1 MTQRVELADGTILE
15 FPDGTSLD
23 VIQKAA
29 KRIIAG
35 GAPPAAPS
43 SPYNAAPYDAWSAEQ
58 AAAQASTPGPPIAGV
73 GPGGTDLDWHQP
85 GYADKTA
92 QRRPAPTG
100 TLTQHAEKTYGFDP
114 NLKRGAILPL
124 GRNRAGETEF
134 ATPQIVK
141 DAMTSALAPGFALKG
156 GQVSPLDATKFALDF
171 SGARSVVPRK
181 GLMTKRQFIEGAP
194 TEEALKKQSQELY
207 KRFDESGQTMPVKD
221 IESLVTKTG
230 NMIAEE
236 ARSKT
241 LDPQAHGVMREWL
254 SRLGKMGD
262 EVPLKELEVMR
273 REGGRIARNQDEG
286 QARIGYM
293 IQEMVDDFSDK
304 LPKEARRLWRLKHK
318 VEDINEILFKA
329 DNSASGFE
337 NGLRTGFRQIL
348 NNKNRRKNFTKA
360 EIEAFQKVVNGG
372 PLRNVVRTL
381 RHLGPGVDTENRFL
395 GFMLGMGGGFA
406 LAPDRILEILAI
418 PTLGHLAGRAARRG
432 TTDAAK
438 MARAVAAR
446 GGGPPP
452 IQTRSSRALSNLA
465 GPTLGSQLPQ
475 DGRPV
480 SMVESLVSPNRQATT
495 YPRGPN
501 GGYMVNGKEYF

>member
-1 MTQRVELADGTILE
+1 MTKPWERKYKGSKQSGPWDRYATTRV
-15 FPDGTSLD
+15 
-23 VIQKAA
+23 KAESTQ
-29 KRIIAG
+29 
-35 GAPPAAPS
+35 PT
-43 SPYNAAPYDAWSAEQ
+43 
-58 AAAQASTPGPPIAGV
+58 TPGPPIAGV
-73 GPGGTDLDWHQP
+73 GPGGTDLEWHQP

-92 QRRPAPTG
+92 QRRPAPTE
-100 TLTQHAEKTYGFDP
+100 TLTQHAERRIGFDP
-114 NLKRGAILPL
+114 NLKRTAILPFAT
-124 GRNRAGETEF
+124 NRGGETEL
-134 ATPQIVK
+134 AAPQIVK
-141 DAMTSALAPGFALKG
+141 DAMTSFLAPRFAYEG
-156 GQVSPLDATKFALDF
+156 GKVSPLDVTKFALDF
-171 SGARSVVPRK
+171 SGARSVVPHK
-181 GLMTKRQFIEGAP
+181 GFRGTRREFIEGAP
-194 TEEALKKQSQELY
+194 TEEALKKQSQELF
-207 KRFDESGQTMPVKD
+207 KKFDESGQTIPVKD

-230 NMIAEE
+230 DMIAEE

-254 SRLGKMGD
+254 SRLGNMSD
-262 EVPLKELEVMR
+262 EVSLKELEVMR
-273 REGGRIARNQDEG
+273 REAGRIARNQDAG

-293 IQEMVDDFSDK
+293 MQGIIDGFSDK
-304 LPKEARRLWRLKHK
+304 LPKEARRLWRIKHK

-329 DNSASGFE
+329 ENSASGFE

-395 GFMLGMGGGFA
+395 GFMFGMGGGHVAGGGAGA
-406 LAPDRILEILAI
+406 LIT
-418 PTLGHLAGRAARRG
+418 PTVGHLSGRAARRG
-432 TTDAAK
+432 TTKAAE
-438 MARAVAAR
+438 MAGALVAR
-446 GGGPPP
+446 GGRSPSL
-452 IQTRSSRALSNLA
+452 QTRSSRALSNLA

-480 SMVESLVSPNRQATT
+480 SMVESLTSPNRQTTT